1 MPAHMIKLTNGETIL
16 ADVLDTTPEV
26 VTVNNPIE
34 VRLESER
41 RTKSMMIALQWL
53 PMLEDENIMYV
64 NRQHIVASTPASSDI
79 QEFYV
84 DAIERILWPEKAEE
98 KEREREE
105 YVDKLLQIVKAQNAN
120 TENAVVH

>member
-41 RTKSMMIALQWL
+41 RTKSMMIEQR
-53 PMLEDENIMYV
+53 PQYV
-64 NRQHIVASTPASSDI
+64 ACLHTLYSHLPASSDI